1 MQDCCTLEQRT
12 GSSEPDPLT
21 GHVTETWT
29 AYWAGPCRVRMLR
42 STGARVAGEP
52 VRDLQP
58 VLQLPVTAR
67 VPSPGHRA
75 VLRSSDPGLNGVVL
89 YVVDAPGGTQ
99 LTMRRVECS
108 LTRPAD
114 R

>member
-89 YVVDAPGGTQ
+89 YVVEVPGGTQ
-99 LTMRRVECS
+99 LAMRRVECS